1 MRTEENALSS
11 DLDSILEHS
20 GDSWSDLK
28 GARIFVTGGTGFIGT
43 WLLESLVW
51 ANARLGLGA
60 KAVVLTRD
68 RSAFERKAPHLALS
82 PAVSLIEGDV
92 RSFEFP
98 DGQFSHVIHAATAAS
113 AKLNLEEPFE
123 MISTIV
129 DGSRR
134 LFDFVGACR
143 ASKVLQTSSGGI
155 YGRQPVSMPLL
166 TEEFLGAPDPM
177 DPYAAY
183 SEAKRLAEM
192 IGRIA
197 SEKFGFEH
205 KVARITALVGPH
217 LPLDAHYAMGNFIR
231 DALAGGPIRI
241 RGNGRPERSYLY
253 IADLVA
259 WLWVILVRGK
269 SNRPYNAGSDRP
281 LALRDAAEVVRRVH
295 GIGAAVVVENQA
307 VQDGRPD
314 RYVPSVE
321 RARNELGLRQWVDL
335 DTAVRK
341 TLAWHANLVRSPQS

>member
-1 MRTEENALSS
+1 MRTEANPLFC

-20 GDSWSDLK
+20 GDVWGDLK
-28 GARIFVTGGTGFIGT
+28 GARIFLTGGTGFIGT

-51 ANARLGLGA
+51 ANDRLSLGA
-60 KAVVLTRD
+60 NAVVLTRN
-68 RSAFERKAPHLALS
+68 RPAFMRKAPHLASS
-82 PAVSLIEGDV
+82 PAVSLVEGDV

-98 DGQFSHVIHAATAAS
+98 EGNFSHVIHAATAAS

-129 DGSRR
+129 DGGRR
-134 LFDFVGACR
+134 VFDFVGSCKAP
-143 ASKVLQTSSGGI
+143 KVLQTSSGGV
-155 YGRQPVSMPLL
+155 YGRQPDSIELI
-166 TEEFLGAPDPM
+166 TEDYLGAPDPM

-183 SEAKRLAEM
+183 SEAKRLSEM

-241 RGNGRPERSYLY
+241 RGDGRPQRSYLY

-281 LALRDAAEVVRRVH
+281 IALRDAAEVVRRIH
-295 GIGAAVVVENQA
+295 GVSSEVVVENGSMR
-307 VQDGRPD
+307 DGRPD

-321 RARNELGLRQWVDL
+321 RARAELGLCQWVDL

-341 TLAWHANLVRSPQS
+341 TLAWHEAAGRR